1 MAEEKNRWYV
11 KYIICFLVG
20 AALCVFVL
28 VNRNVVAITDKKEL
42 FKTLCDAF
50 TVPGVILI
58 LFGVLLLIA
67 NAGAFD
73 GVSYGIRRAI
83 SALIP
88 VYRGKVEK
96 YAEYKEKK
104 EQKREKDKDFSCK
117 FMFFVGLGF
126 FVVSLVFLALYYSV

>member
-20 AALCVFVL
+20 AGLCVFIL

-83 SALIP
+83 AALIP

-104 EQKREKDKDFSCK
+104 EQKDNEVID
-117 FMFFVGLGF
+117 V
-126 FVVSLVFLALYYSV
+126 

>member
-20 AALCVFVL
+20 AALCVFIL
-28 VNRNVVAITDKKEL
+28 VNRNVIAITDKKEL

-83 SALIP
+83 AALIP

-104 EQKREKDKDFSCK
+104 EQKRETDKGFSCK

-126 FVVSLVFLALYYSV
+126 FAVSLIFLALYYSV